1 MKFAI
6 KTTAA
11 LLLTTAA
18 AQAGG
23 IERYNQG
30 LAPLFEDGNYV
41 ELGFGH
47 VSPTVSGAYS
57 VGLATGR
64 DTGEIGK
71 SFNQVGLALKYQ
83 FNDNLSGMVMLN
95 EPFGADVAYNASSP
109 LDLLGGTQAEV
120 NSLHLTAVLRYKMD
134 NNIGFH
140 GGVNLSRAD
149 GNVTLA
155 GGAYQAAG
163 VNGYNVDLASNTAAG
178 FLAGISWEKPEI
190 AARVSL
196 TYHDEITH
204 KFDTT
209 ETLTAAMGG
218 AAGLPAGVGLPT
230 GKTEV
235 TTPKS
240 WTLDWQTGVAPGTL
254 VFGSIRWVDWS
265 VFQIRPPVFGAG
277 GTSLTD
283 FNDTT
288 TYTLG
293 MGRQINDQWSLAGW
307 FTFEKRGDELASPLA
322 PTNGRRGISLAAV
335 YRDGPMK
342 ITTGIN
348 YSTLGDAY
356 AAPGNQPVARM
367 EGNSLWGAGVRV
379 GYSF

>member
-1 MKFAI
+1 MKFAL

-155 GGAYQAAG
+155 GGP
-163 VNGYNVDLASNTAAG
+163 S
-178 FLAGISWEKPEI
+178 
-190 AARVSL
+190 
-196 TYHDEITH
+196 
-204 KFDTT
+204 
-209 ETLTAAMGG
+209 
-218 AAGLPAGVGLPT
+218 
-230 GKTEV
+230 
-235 TTPKS
+235 
-240 WTLDWQTGVAPGTL
+240 
-254 VFGSIRWVDWS
+254 
-265 VFQIRPPVFGAG
+265 
-277 GTSLTD
+277 
-283 FNDTT
+283 
-288 TYTLG
+288 
-293 MGRQINDQWSLAGW
+293 
-307 FTFEKRGDELASPLA
+307 
-322 PTNGRRGISLAAV
+322 GRRRQRL
-335 YRDGPMK
+335 
-342 ITTGIN
+342 
-348 YSTLGDAY
+348 
-356 AAPGNQPVARM
+356 
-367 EGNSLWGAGVRV
+367 
-379 GYSF
+379 